1 MSGKFCVIGLFCH
14 GVPSKFVWDK
24 YIKEQQDK
32 LGNIDFVSWR
42 NKQNGWHDSWAMT
55 ISPSDRGEVVD
66 WYDSYNLLI
75 KEKKD
80 VLILDGPKEIP
91 FIICFR

>member
-1 MSGKFCVIGLFCH
+1 MKCSENFVLLDFFCH

-55 ISPSDRGEVVD
+55 ISPSDSGKVVD

-75 KEKKD
+75 KEKKRM
-80 VLILDGPKEIP
+80 
-91 FIICFR
+91 C